1 MGRVA
6 AAVGLMVMTTVLL
19 ASVAQAGSLE
29 HAARALLENVLGE
42 GVVSQVRRADGGAT
56 LLVRWSWASFR
67 PGRTQALAR
76 EVLYTE
82 ALLATGSVLG
92 RLPEVVRIRFTVLHE
107 GRMVATGENRRGR
120 GLALAFAPELGGGTY
135 QETAPARRPATPG
148 WDGTTFEQ

>member
-1 MGRVA
+1 MRQVTAVA
-6 AAVGLMVMTTVLL
+6 GLTVMATVLL
-19 ASVAQAGSLE
+19 ASVVQAGPLE
-29 HAARALLENVLGE
+29 SAARALMENVLGE

-67 PGRTQALAR
+67 PGRTPAQAR
-76 EVLYTE
+76 ETLYAE

-120 GLALAFAPELGGGTY
+120 GLALVFARELGGGTY
-135 QETAPARRPATPG
+135 EETAPARRAPTPG